1 MNDAIRITRTAT
13 KKEKPKDKDL
23 AFGNV
28 FTDHMFVMDF
38 QEEKGWYDPRV
49 EPYGPFP
56 MDPAT
61 AVLHYGQGLFEGLK
75 AFRGRDGKIRLFRPQ
90 KHVERLN
97 RTAERM
103 CIATLDPEMVL
114 KSWTTLVDVDR
125 DWTPSS
131 VGTSLYVRPTIVASE
146 PFLGV
151 RPAKQYLYFV
161 IISPVGPYYPEGMNP
176 VKIKV
181 IDKYVRAVVGG
192 LGEAKTS
199 ANYAASLYAAEE
211 AKHEGFTQVLWLDG
225 VHRKY
230 IEEVGT
236 MNIMLKIGDEIITPP
251 LAGTIL
257 AGVTR
262 DSVLTLM
269 REWKLR
275 VSERPV
281 TIDEVREAASKGT
294 LKEVWGTGTAAVISP
309 VGELAFQRD
318 RIVVNG
324 GRIGELTPRLDDP
337 ATCELLTRV
346 HKEEMAHLA
355 TLPDAELAASR
366 RALEGGTVR
375 GWRFLMAMV
384 EHEVHHRSQLDAWLA
399 GGGVEPPQ
407 LYGYRMEDVMSRV
420 AREGAGSRA

>member
-103 CIATLDPEMVL
+103 CIPTLDPEMVL

-324 GRIGELTPRLDDP
+324 GRIGELTQRLYETIVGIQYGTAPDP
-337 ATCELLTRV
+337 
-346 HKEEMAHLA
+346 
-355 TLPDAELAASR
+355 
-366 RALEGGTVR
+366 R
-375 GWRFLMAMV
+375 GWTV
-384 EHEVHHRSQLDAWLA
+384 TV
-399 GGGVEPPQ
+399 
-407 LYGYRMEDVMSRV
+407 
-420 AREGAGSRA
+420 